1 MPRYAFF
8 EGQFV
13 PIEDAKV
20 SIMTHAFNYG
30 TGCFEGIRAYWNEEE
45 EQLYLFRLEEH
56 FERMHRSCRI
66 LRIDLSYSVE
76 ALCEITMELLRQEG
90 YRQDTYVR
98 PLAYKAEE
106 VVGVRLHGLRDGFAM
121 FAVPFGRYLENE
133 EGAHV
138 CVSSWQRVD
147 DNATPAR
154 AKITGAYIN
163 SAFCKTDAML
173 AGYDEA
179 LVLTQA
185 GHISEGSAENFFMVR
200 DGSLITPPVTSN
212 ILEGITRDTIMVLAR
227 EEMGLRTIQ
236 RPIDRSEI
244 YICEEA
250 FLCGTGVQ
258 VAAITQVEHR
268 SIGTGSMGPVVS
280 RLRDL
285 YFDVVKGKHP
295 KYRRWCMPVYEGASR
310 GRELGPDLAPTNQ
323 RQAES
328 ERRAVGERSGTGRW
342 GRDR

>member
-30 TGCFEGIRAYWNEEE
+30 TGCFEGLRAYWNEEE
-45 EQLYLFRLEEH
+45 EQLYLFRLKEH

-66 LRIDLSYSVE
+66 LRIDLAYSVE
-76 ALCEITMELLRQEG
+76 ALCEITVELLRREG
-90 YRQDTYVR
+90 YRQDIYIR

-138 CVSSWQRVD
+138 CISSWRRVD

-179 LVLTQA
+179 LVLTQT

-200 DGSLITPPVTSN
+200 NGELVTPPVTSN
-212 ILEGITRDTIMVLAR
+212 ILEGITRDTIMTLAR
-227 EEMGLRTIQ
+227 EEMGLRTAQ
-236 RPIDRSEI
+236 RSIDRSEI

-258 VAAITQVEHR
+258 IAAITQVEHR
-268 SIGTGSMGPVVS
+268 RIGAGSIGPVVG
-280 RLRDL
+280 RLREI
-285 YFDVVKGKHP
+285 YFGVVKGKHP
-295 KYRRWCMPVYEGASR
+295 KYRQWCTPVYEGASSGKDLEP
-310 GRELGPDLAPTNQ
+310 GRTT
-323 RQAES
+323 S
-328 ERRAVGERSGTGRW
+328 SERSGGRSRE
-342 GRDR
+342 GDR